1 MKQQFISARRFL
13 MMLVALVLIPVGSAR
28 AASTTEVAM
37 RSFAFNPAVVNVNVG
52 DTVRWTNDD
61 GVAHNVSGLGV
72 GTPSGNFL
80 GTYSA
85 TFTQAGSFPYIC
97 SLHSGMAGTVNVAQ
111 APEPVVPEVP
121 FAIVLPIT
129 ALFVI
134 SVLWF
139 GRRRRVHG

>member
-1 MKQQFISARRFL
+1 
-13 MMLVALVLIPVGSAR
+13 
-28 AASTTEVAM
+28 M